1 MFESNR
7 LWLGTKCRASPLR
20 RCLLDCLWDCS
31 ICKTRQWKWPH
42 PLQFCRW
49 EISLGSRGTD
59 DYTQIGIV
67 SRCFSCQNESDV
79 TRRMSVEIWQHSVLV
94 RLQSCPQIYQEQR
107 DKRFYLFVAKCLA
120 AIHDVSEPSQYN
132 FVPTSINLADDA
144 SRRLTVK
151 ELLKREV
158 WFRGPKFLWESETS

>member
-1 MFESNR
+1 MLPYQYVWKQSTLAGYKMQSFTTSQM
-7 LWLGTKCRASPLR
+7 PLR
-20 RCLLDCLWDCS
+20 LLMGLF
-31 ICKTRQWKWPH
+31 H
-42 PLQFCRW
+42 LQKSSMKMAAPTAVS
-49 EISLGSRGTD
+49 SLGNLAWLACNRWLYPD
-59 DYTQIGIV
+59 WN
-67 SRCFSCQNESDV
+67 CQNESDV

-107 DKRFYLFVAKCLA
+107 DKRFYMFVAKCLA
-120 AIHDVSEPSQYN
+120 VIHDVLEPSQYN